1 MKKQK
6 KINNLLPMLVVGVIM
21 VFGGLFL
28 LRRLGLENED
38 QNARLIPATE
48 NGIQVEA
55 PQDVVNKQTGEVDQT
70 AFEQNQALSDD
81 TSLDTLEAEL
91 NNTIILEEDFSD
103 L

>member
-1 MKKQK
+1 MKKTK
-6 KINNLLPMLVVGVIM
+6 NSNNFLPMVVIGVI
-21 VFGGLFL
+21 VVIGGLIL
-28 LRRLGLENED
+28 LRRLKVEND
-38 QNARLIPATE
+38 NRNAQLVPATE

-55 PQDVVNKQTGEVDQT
+55 PKEIVDKQTGEVDQT

-81 TSLDTLEAEL
+81 TSLDTLEDEL